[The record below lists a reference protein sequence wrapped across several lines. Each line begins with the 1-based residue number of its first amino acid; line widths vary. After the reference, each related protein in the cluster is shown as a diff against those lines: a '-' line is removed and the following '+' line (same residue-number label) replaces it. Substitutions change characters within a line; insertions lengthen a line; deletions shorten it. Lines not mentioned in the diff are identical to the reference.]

1 VRNTREAVLKS
12 AIQNF
17 ARAGYDGVGVREIAS
32 DAGVTAMM
40 VTSISGPKSSS
51 DHLVTVLEAVFAAII
66 ETPMA

>member
-17 ARAGYDGVGVREIAS
+17 ARAGYDGVGVHEIAS

-40 VTSISGPKSSS
+40 VNKYFGSKSSS
-51 DHLVTVLEAVFAAII
+51 DQLVTVLEAVFAAII